1 MQEKQQQRLI
11 PKFDDKENKK
21 LNKSIK
27 ELSSEMTLELKDC
40 QKILK
45 EIINDKT
52 DEDDININNIN
63 NKQIKQNMKQNIITK
78 INDFTKKFK
87 LNQELYNN
95 KFNHFVIDEEITNKS
110 FSTKKNEENNS
121 NDFLSTQENN
131 SQLRRRDQ
139 DLTNLLNSVNELA
152 QIFKDMQ
159 TLVMEQ
165 GTILDRIDYN
175 IDIAS
180 TNVSKGKKNI
190 TKADKYSVELVQE
203 RYSQIFG
210 TDQVA
215 PKEDVDVY
223 CYHVDYDTQDGCYY
237 GHYFAGGGGMPWI
250 ADRRIESASRS
261 DDGTEIYLYEYYIRA
276 GIMEDKSI
284 YTYGKDVGSPLGEEA
299 AATYYENIKN
309 TNINNWHVKDEIFEK
324 YKDQLVKFK
333 STFKLDTNGNYYW
346 VSTEP
351 VK

>member
-11 PKFDDKENKK
+11 PKFDDEENKK

-52 DEDDININNIN
+52 DEDDINLCNIN

-78 INDFTKKFK
+78 INEFTKKFK
-87 LNQELYNN
+87 LNQELYTN
-95 KFNHFVIDEEITNKS
+95 KFNDFVIDEEIANKS
-110 FSTKKNEENNS
+110 FSMKKNEEENKNS
-121 NDFLSTQENN
+121 NDFLSTQDNN
-131 SQLRRRDQ
+131 SQLRKRDQ

-180 TNVSKGKKNI
+180 TNISKGKKNI
-190 TKADKYSVELVQE
+190 TKADKYMKNNCFRNVIIILIVI
-203 RYSQIFG
+203 IF
-210 TDQVA
+210 
-215 PKEDVDVY
+215 
-223 CYHVDYDTQDGCYY
+223 
-237 GHYFAGGGGMPWI
+237 
-250 ADRRIESASRS
+250 IEALL
-261 DDGTEIYLYEYYIRA
+261 IIL
-276 GIMEDKSI
+276 
-284 YTYGKDVGSPLGEEA
+284 
-299 AATYYENIKN
+299 
-309 TNINNWHVKDEIFEK
+309 
-324 YKDQLVKFK
+324 
-333 STFKLDTNGNYYW
+333 KLF
-346 VSTEP
+346 
-351 VK
+351 

>member
-11 PKFDDKENKK
+11 PKFDDEENKK

-52 DEDDININNIN
+52 DEDDININ

-190 TKADKYSVELVQE
+190 TKADKYMKNNCFRNVIIILIVI
-203 RYSQIFG
+203 IF
-210 TDQVA
+210 
-215 PKEDVDVY
+215 
-223 CYHVDYDTQDGCYY
+223 
-237 GHYFAGGGGMPWI
+237 
-250 ADRRIESASRS
+250 IEALL
-261 DDGTEIYLYEYYIRA
+261 IIL
-276 GIMEDKSI
+276 K
-284 YTYGKDVGSPLGEEA
+284 
-299 AATYYENIKN
+299 
-309 TNINNWHVKDEIFEK
+309 IF
-324 YKDQLVKFK
+324 
-333 STFKLDTNGNYYW
+333 
-346 VSTEP
+346 
-351 VK
+351 